1 MMKKNDNKNFI
12 IKDGNKVFWNHPGG
26 KLLRL
31 GPKYCT
37 DDELLAIIISSG
49 APGRPAETIAKD
61 ILKKYQSFKG
71 MVNRPLEEFYK
82 IKGLKQVKII
92 RIAAAFEIAK
102 RIVNQVLKEKN
113 D

>member
-1 MMKKNDNKNFI
+1 MKAQTKQNFI
-12 IKDGNKVFWNHPGG
+12 IKNGKKISWGHPGG

-31 GPKYCT
+31 GPEYCT
-37 DDELLAIIISSG
+37 DGELLAIIISSG

-71 MVNRPLEEFYK
+71 MVNRPLKEFYK

-92 RIAAAFEIAK
+92 RIAAAFEIAR
-102 RIVNQVLKEKN
+102 RIVKQVLKEKN
-113 D
+113 E

>member
-1 MMKKNDNKNFI
+1 MKKNDKKNFI
-12 IKDGNKVFWNHPGG
+12 IKNGQKIFWSHPGG

-31 GPKYCT
+31 GPEHCT
-37 DDELLAIIISSG
+37 NEELLAIIISSG
-49 APGRPAETIAKD
+49 APGHPAEIIAKN
-61 ILKKYQSFKG
+61 IFKKYQSFKG

-102 RIVNQVLKEKN
+102 RIVNQVLKEK
-113 D
+113 DD

>member
-1 MMKKNDNKNFI
+1 MKKSSKRNYI
-12 IKDGNKVFWNHPGG
+12 IKNGEKISWGHPGG

-31 GPKYCT
+31 GSEYCT
-37 DDELLAIIISSG
+37 DEELLAIIISSG
-49 APGRPAETIAKD
+49 APGRSAEAIAKD
-61 ILKKYQSFKG
+61 IFKKYQSFKG
-71 MVNRPLEEFYK
+71 MTNRPLKEFYK

-102 RIVNQVLKEKN
+102 RIVKQVLKEKN

>member
-1 MMKKNDNKNFI
+1 MKKDSKQNYI
-12 IKDGNKVFWNHPGG
+12 IKNGKKISWSHPGG

-31 GPKYCT
+31 GPKHCT

-49 APGRPAETIAKD
+49 APGYPAETIAKD

-102 RIVNQVLKEKN
+102 RIVNQVLKEK
-113 D
+113 DD

>member
-1 MMKKNDNKNFI
+1 MKKSSKQNYI
-12 IKDGNKVFWNHPGG
+12 IKNGRKISWGHPGG

-31 GPKYCT
+31 GPEHCT

-49 APGRPAETIAKD
+49 APGYPAETIAKD

-92 RIAAAFEIAK
+92 RIAAAFEMAK
-102 RIVNQVLKEKN
+102 RIVDQVLKEK
-113 D
+113 DG